1 MVAPLKRG
9 FFKIYYYNFVQ
20 KKRKM
25 KKNLC
30 FLYFVLISMF
40 SSLFAQDTTYLI
52 PGIEVF
58 ADRAFS
64 SQTIM
69 GLRPQNFPSLQS
81 DIGTMLRSMPNTSGI
96 RRGGSAIDPVYRGFR
111 NNQLLITTS
120 NGIRI
125 EGGCPNR
132 MDPTTSHIDAEE
144 IQLIHWETGSNMLL
158 YGQAIGGVLVLKTI
172 EPQPQQKFGIHVKV
186 KSGYESNYNGF
197 SNSVFLSGGNK
208 KVFFSLMGGN
218 KSYGNYTDGRDSVVK
233 SSFQKDFVTTK
244 IGTAIKPNKHLIFS
258 YTRSETRGVRFPALP
273 MDETYDY
280 TDIFNLSYIGYNI
293 DKSENIMVNAYQVRV
308 AHDMDN
314 FLRPQ
319 ATQVVPPS
327 TSIMRA
333 ETMVDAITTGMN
345 AKKTFHFSKLYG
357 IVGLNFHQIDKDGTR
372 TRKMIMTMSGLTTT
386 TTKLDN
392 LWKDAVIRNLGIYGQ
407 MSYPIKK
414 LRSEITGTFRYD
426 QHQHF
431 SADTFNLIKDDVTYF
446 TKGTRNNSL
455 YSFGFRYDYRP
466 NTHISFSL
474 DLTSAQRSPNM
485 NELYIK
491 RMVVGFDNYDYLG
504 NPDLKPETNRQISI
518 NSRIHGGFG
527 VLGINL
533 FMSQVSDY
541 IGSVLLP
548 PAVVVV
554 ATQGALGV
562 KQFSNLGTAHFYG
575 GELVLNSSSKNRIEF
590 GATAGYTYAVLE
602 NAIKYNIESNQVV
615 SDTILKNDPLPE
627 IPAMSTSAWILY
639 KIPSLNLIPRL
650 NLEYT
655 LPQKSVSVANYEES
669 TPDYF
674 IINASIRYS
683 YKKWAV
689 VNIGVNNLFNQAYYN
704 HLNRR
709 VISSNPAEKIKLYE
723 PGRSLYANITLLF

>member
-1 MVAPLKRG
+1 
-9 FFKIYYYNFVQ
+9 
-20 KKRKM
+20 M

-58 ADRAFS
+58 ADRAYS

-158 YGQAIGGVLVLKTI
+158 FGQAIGGVLVMETI
-172 EPQPQQKFGIHVKV
+172 EPQPQEKFGIKIKV

-197 SNSVFLSGGNK
+197 SNSIAINGGNK

-218 KSYGNYTDGRDSVVK
+218 KSYGNYSDGRDSVVK
-233 SSFQKDFVTTK
+233 SSYQKDFVTAK

-258 YTRSETRGVRFPALP
+258 YTRSESRGVLFPSLP
-273 MDETYDY
+273 MDETSDF
-280 TDIFNLSYIGYNI
+280 TNIFNLSYINYDRNKNEDFRI
-293 DKSENIMVNAYQVRV
+293 NVYQVQV
-308 AHDMDN
+308 NHKMDN

-319 ATQVVPPS
+319 ANQVMPPS

-333 ETMVDAITTGMN
+333 ESVVDAITSGIN
-345 AKKTFHFSKLYG
+345 AKKTFHFSNLYG
-357 IVGLNFHQIDKDGTR
+357 SVGIDFHQIDKDGTR
-372 TRKMIMTMSGLTTT
+372 TRKMIMTMEGLTTES
-386 TTKLDN
+386 TKLDN

-407 MSYPIKK
+407 LTYPLKK
-414 LRSEITGTFRYD
+414 LRAEITGTFRYD

-431 SADTFNLIKDDVTYF
+431 SADTFNLIKDDIAYF

-455 YSFGFRYDYRP
+455 FNFGIRYNYMP
-466 NTHISFSL
+466 TTKVLISL

-504 NPDLKPETNRQISI
+504 NPNLKPETNHQLTL
-518 NSRIHGGFG
+518 NSRFNGKFGIFG
-527 VLGINL
+527 VN
-533 FMSQVSDY
+533 FFVSQITDY
-541 IGSVLLP
+541 IGGILLP
-548 PAVVVV
+548 TTVISA
-554 ATQGALGV
+554 ATQGTLGV
-562 KQFSNLGTAHFYG
+562 KQYSNLGTARFYG

-590 GATAGYTYAVLE
+590 GATAGYTIAY
-602 NAIKYNIESNQVV
+602 IDQTTKYNIENNQVV
-615 SDTILKNDPLPE
+615 STRIIKNDPLPE
-627 IPAMSTSAWILY
+627 IPAMITSAWIIY
-639 KIPSLNLIPRL
+639 KIASLNLVPRL
-650 NLEYT
+650 NIEYT
-655 LPQKSVSVANYEES
+655 LPQNSISIANYEES

-683 YKKWAV
+683 YKNWATL
-689 VNIGVNNLFNQAYYN
+689 NFGVNNLLNLAYYN

-709 VISSNPAEKIKLYE
+709 VVSSNPAEKIKLYE
-723 PGRSLYANITLLF
+723 PGRSFFANLTLNF

>member
-1 MVAPLKRG
+1 
-9 FFKIYYYNFVQ
+9 
-20 KKRKM
+20 M

-58 ADRAFS
+58 ADRAYS

-158 YGQAIGGVLVLKTI
+158 FGQAIGGVLVMETI
-172 EPQPQQKFGIHVKV
+172 EPQPQEKFGIKIKV

-197 SNSVFLSGGNK
+197 SNSIAINGGNK

-218 KSYGNYTDGRDSVVK
+218 KSYGNYSDGRDSVVK
-233 SSFQKDFVTTK
+233 SSYQKDFVTAK
-244 IGTAIKPNKHLIFS
+244 IGTAIKPNKHLVFS
-258 YTRSETRGVRFPALP
+258 YTRSESRGVLFPSLP
-273 MDETYDY
+273 MDETYDF
-280 TDIFNLSYIGYNI
+280 TNIFNLSYINYDRNKNEDFRI
-293 DKSENIMVNAYQVRV
+293 NVYQVQV
-308 AHDMDN
+308 NHKMDN

-319 ATQVVPPS
+319 ANQVMPPS

-333 ETMVDAITTGMN
+333 ESVVDAITSGIN
-345 AKKTFHFSKLYG
+345 AKKTFHFSNLYG
-357 IVGLNFHQIDKDGTR
+357 SVGIDFHQIDKDGTR
-372 TRKMIMTMSGLTTT
+372 TRKMIMTMEGLTTES
-386 TTKLDN
+386 TKLDN

-407 MSYPIKK
+407 LTYPLKK
-414 LRSEITGTFRYD
+414 LRAEITGTFRYD

-431 SADTFNLIKDDVTYF
+431 SADTFNLVKDDIAYF

-455 YSFGFRYDYRP
+455 FNFGIRYNYMP
-466 NTHISFSL
+466 TTKVLISL

-504 NPDLKPETNRQISI
+504 NPNLKPETNHQLTL
-518 NSRIHGGFG
+518 NSRFSGKFGIFG
-527 VLGINL
+527 VN
-533 FMSQVSDY
+533 FFVSQITDY
-541 IGSVLLP
+541 IGGILLP
-548 PAVVVV
+548 TTIISA
-554 ATQGALGV
+554 ATQGTLGV
-562 KQFSNLGTAHFYG
+562 KQYSNLGTARFYG

-590 GATAGYTYAVLE
+590 GATAGYTIAY
-602 NAIKYNIESNQVV
+602 IDQTTKYNIENNQVV
-615 SDTILKNDPLPE
+615 STSIIKNDPLPE
-627 IPAMSTSAWILY
+627 IPAMSTSAWIIY
-639 KIPSLNLIPRL
+639 KIASLNLVPRL
-650 NLEYT
+650 NIEYT
-655 LPQKSVSVANYEES
+655 LPQNSISIANYEES

-683 YKKWAV
+683 YKKWATL
-689 VNIGVNNLFNQAYYN
+689 NFGVNNLLNLAYYN

-709 VISSNPAEKIKLYE
+709 VVSSNPAEKIKLFE
-723 PGRSLYANITLLF
+723 PGRSFFANLTLNF